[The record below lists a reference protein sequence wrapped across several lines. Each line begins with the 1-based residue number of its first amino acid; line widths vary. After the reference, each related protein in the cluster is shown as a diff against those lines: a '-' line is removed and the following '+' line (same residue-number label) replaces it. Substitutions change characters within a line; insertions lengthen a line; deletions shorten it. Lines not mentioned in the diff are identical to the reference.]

1 VAKPNTDQI
10 VKKED
15 LQTAELH
22 APENIPVDLK
32 FTDAVHQLNRSSV
45 NILKIAIV
53 LIVLLAAL
61 YLSWP

>member
-1 VAKPNTDQI
+1 
-10 VKKED
+10 

-22 APENIPVDLK
+22 APETIPVDLK
-32 FTDAVHQLNRSSV
+32 FTDAVHQLNRNSV